1 MPSNVMGLA
10 VVLLAAMAGTAAAGP
25 PAEVSTEFSSLLGTW
40 ALCGNARIDVRGT
53 NPRGV
58 ENAKLVF
65 RPDRTFEWRPADA
78 TGPERSEFG
87 RVEAAST
94 GIRLF
99 DSGGRHAGVL
109 AVRSRDERVLSGGGG
124 GGVLLC
130 RLGDVAAADRP
141 LQPRSI
147 AFYRSAD
154 FDDPGIARNAEA
166 RRPAAGSLLGTWEL
180 ARLVVHDSAQ
190 AWFDANPYGQGH
202 IRIAFDGR
210 QFCFAV
216 LQPTAYDVDRGCVPA
231 PVRGLRVRADDDAGG
246 MLAPWIAGE
255 VRITADGVMRVP
267 RPLHDEEFVWLGPD
281 DLTAAP
287 LEGRITL
294 VTFPGENDPP

>member
-1 MPSNVMGLA
+1 MPGYLSELA
-10 VVLLAAMAGTAAAGP
+10 AVLLVATGMDAAAPPTADISLAASDMAGT
-25 PAEVSTEFSSLLGTW
+25 W
-40 ALCGNARIDVRGT
+40 QLCGNARIDLRDT

-65 RPDRTFEWRPADA
+65 RSDASFEWRPADA
-78 TGPERSEFG
+78 IGPERSEFG
-87 RVEAAST
+87 RTVTAAT
-94 GIRLF
+94 GTRLI
-99 DSGGRHAGVL
+99 DAGGRDVGML
-109 AVRSRDERVLSGGGG
+109 TIRSADERVLSRNGG

-154 FDDPGIARNAEA
+154 FDDPDIARNAEV

-190 AWFDANPYGQGH
+190 AWFDANPYGQGN

-216 LQPTAYDVDRGCVPA
+216 LQPTAHDVDRGCVPA